1 MQFELTEEQQLVK
14 ANMKEFCEKYVEPVA
29 DEIDREERFP
39 AENIKR
45 LAEQDMLGV
54 PYPEEYGG
62 AGSDYLT
69 YVMTVEELAR
79 ACASTGFVVET
90 NTSLACF
97 SLFKY
102 GSEDQ
107 KKKYLAPLCRG
118 DALGAFALDEQ
129 GAGREAA
136 PTTAVPEG
144 DLYVLSGVKTFV
156 MNAPV
161 AGTFIVFADV
171 AKSGGGGGPSAFIV
185 PAGAPGM
192 EVGKPVSKMGARGA
206 PSSEVVLKGCRI
218 PKENLLGREGQ
229 GPVIAGAAL
238 DSGRIGMAAL
248 ALGIAQAALEE
259 SVRYSKERVQFG
271 QPICNFQAIQW
282 MIANMG
288 TEIEVCRYLTYYA
301 AWCYDQGLPYSEE
314 AAMAKLMAS
323 ETAVHQSDRAVQ
335 IHGGIGTVKGQK
347 VERLYRDAKIT
358 QIHGG
363 TPEFTK
369 MVIADSVLGRP
380 GEFPS
385 GLNAARTGVTRLSV
399 Q

>member
-1 MQFELTEEQQLVK
+1 MQFELTEEQELVK
-14 ANMKEFCEKYVEPVA
+14 ANMREFCEKYVEPVA
-29 DEIDREERFP
+29 NEIDYEARFP
-39 AENIKR
+39 AENIRR
-45 LAEQDMLGV
+45 LAEQDMLGI

-79 ACASTGFVVET
+79 ACAATGFLVET
-90 NTSLACF
+90 NTSLVCF
-97 SLFKY
+97 SLYKY

-107 KKKYLAPLCRG
+107 KKKYLAPLCKG
-118 DALGAFALDEQ
+118 DALGAFALGER
-129 GAGREAA
+129 GLAGDAA
-136 PTTAVPEG
+136 TTTAVSDG
-144 DLYVLSGVKTFV
+144 DGYVLNGVKTFV

-161 AGTFIVFADV
+161 AGIFVVFADV
-171 AKSGGGGGPSAFIV
+171 AKSGGAGGPSAFIV
-185 PAGAPGM
+185 SADTPGL
-192 EVGKPVSKMGARGA
+192 EVGKPLDKMGARGA
-206 PSSEVVLKGCRI
+206 PSSEVVLKDCRI
-218 PKENLLGREGQ
+218 PKENLLGQEGQ
-229 GPVIAGAAL
+229 GAVIAGASL
-238 DSGRIGMAAL
+238 DSGRIGIAAL

-259 SVRYSKERVQFG
+259 SVRHSKERVQFG
-271 QPICNFQAIQW
+271 QAICNFQAIQW

-314 AAMAKLMAS
+314 AAIAKLMAS

-369 MVIADSVLGRP
+369 MIIADCVLG
-380 GEFPS
+380 
-385 GLNAARTGVTRLSV
+385 
-399 Q
+399 